1 METERKLHEMAIEL
15 PDFGPATYYG
25 GTYGK
30 MKPFHRT
37 GDLLFLSGHIPERD
51 GQVISPGRLGET
63 VTLEQGYEAARLTGI
78 NCLAALKQALGDLDR
93 VVAIVRTLNFVVC
106 TPTFYDVHKV
116 SSGLTDLLA
125 EVLGAE
131 RGIGGRATIGVMSL
145 ARNNCFETWLTAEVR

>member
-1 METERKLHEMAIEL
+1 METERTLREMAIEL

-37 GDLLFLSGHIPERD
+37 GSLLFLSGHIPERD
-51 GQVISPGRLGET
+51 GQVSYPGRLGDT
-63 VTLEQGYEAARLTGI
+63 VTLEQGYEAARLTGL
-78 NCLAALKQALGDLDR
+78 NCLAALTQALGDLDR

-145 ARNNCFETWLTAEVR
+145 ARNHCFETWLTAEVR